1 MRAFTVHASIS
12 APREE
17 VFDFVG
23 DLAARVAFCDHYLRD
38 FRLTHPRSRGVGAAA
53 RFMLDAPFTAATWCE
68 MAIAEYDRPR
78 RIVERG
84 RLWRQGR
91 TPAVAVYEFLQD
103 VHGLTRVEVTVW
115 SEPAT
120 IVDRLKEAMGARRW
134 LRRQTKTALER
145 LRLVFEE
152 RREAPLARVRI
163 AGYEPLKAS
172 RFGA

>member
-23 DLAARVAFCDHYLRD
+23 DLAGRVAYSDHYMRD
-38 FRLTHPRSRGVGAAA
+38 FRLTHPKSHGVGAAA
-53 RFMLDAPFTAATWCE
+53 RFMLDAPFSAATWCE
-68 MAIAEYDRPR
+68 FAIAEYERPR

-91 TPAVAVYEFLQD
+91 TPAIAVYEFLQD
-103 VHGLTRVEVTVW
+103 VHGLTRVELTVW
-115 SEPAT
+115 TEPAT
-120 IVDRLKEAMGARRW
+120 VVDRFKEALGGRRW
-134 LRRQTKTALER
+134 LRAQTKTALER

-152 RREAPLARVRI
+152 GRDAPLARVGI
-163 AGYEPLKAS
+163 AGYEPLTAP